1 MTYLEAV
8 NNILVRL
15 REDQVTSVTQ
25 TDYSSLIGS
34 FVNDSKRIVE
44 DAFNWGALTSFIPIN
59 TVGGTSNYSVTGSGK
74 RFRVVEILDT
84 TNKYELKNVPLSFI
98 KQQQYLATNT
108 NSQPMYYAFNGVDS
122 SGDTK
127 VELYPTPNS
136 IYTLVFHL
144 IVPQATLTTGST
156 VISVPEEPII
166 LGAYSMALV
175 ERGEDQG
182 LTSSEVTTL
191 YRIALADAIAIESGR
206 QCENEVWSAT

>member
-44 DAFNWGALTSFIPIN
+44 DAFNWNALTSFITVN
-59 TVGGTSNYSVTGSGK
+59 TSGGTSNYTITGSGH
-74 RFRVVEILDT
+74 RFRVVEVLDS
-84 TNKYELKNVPLSFI
+84 TNKYELKNVPISWI
-98 KQQQYLATNT
+98 KQQQVLGTNT
-108 NSQPMYYAFNGVDS
+108 DSQPMYFAFNGIDA

-127 VELYPTPNS
+127 VELFPTPNS
-136 IYTLVFHL
+136 SCALIFHL
-144 IVPQATLTTGST
+144 VVPQATLTTGST
-156 VISVPEEPII
+156 VISAPFDPII
-166 LGAYSMALV
+166 LGAYAMALV

-182 LTSSEVTTL
+182 LTSSEATTL

-206 QCENEVWSAT
+206 FCENEVWSAV